1 MGRKVSVAMRFLQ
14 CAGAPISSA
23 SRMAFVHLHTHSEYS
38 LLDGANRIPELLD
51 RVQALGMDSLAITDH
66 GNLHGAWQFYSEAR
80 ARKIRPI
87 LGFEAYLAFGDR
99 HKRERPPPEAPG
111 PYSHLV
117 LLARNRTGYQ
127 NLVKLSSIGFLEGF
141 YRRPRID
148 RQVLE
153 QYSDGL
159 IGLAACLSG
168 EIALYLR
175 QGNYEAAK
183 ASAQYFAR
191 VFGPPPGGFWLEV
204 QDHGLADE
212 KIVVAGMLQLA
223 RELGLP
229 VVTTNDAHYLR
240 KEDAEAHDVLLA
252 IGTGKDLDDPN
263 RFRFFGQ
270 ESYVKSEREM
280 RVLFPDHPD
289 VVAETQRVAN
299 LCEFDFEKRYFLP
312 QYPRPA
318 EFASDNDLLVHL
330 ARAGAAARYGDPLPQ
345 AVHERLDYELQ
356 VISHT
361 GYAGYFLIVYD
372 IVKAAKDRG
381 IPVGPGR
388 GSAAGSLVAYAL
400 AITDIDPLK
409 FDLLFERFLNPE
421 RISMPDIDLDFCFE
435 RRGEVIQYIRERY
448 GRDSVGQIITFG
460 TLKARA
466 AFRDVARTLRVEP
479 GEVDRFTKMIPAG
492 PGISVT
498 LAEASEKSPEL
509 RQLARQ
515 DERVRKILELGTRI
529 EGLARHASVHAAG
542 VVIAPGPL
550 TDYVPVCLA
559 PQEAEAIITQ
569 YDMVALEQ
577 VGMLKIDVLGL
588 RTLTVIH
595 DAVGMVAERH
605 GVTLDMNA
613 LDLEDPQVYQ
623 LLGSGRTAGVFQF
636 ESPLATD
643 CLRSMRCD
651 RFDDLVAT
659 NALLRPGPLD
669 TGMHL
674 VFINRKLGREPVRYP
689 HPALAQ
695 ILQPTYGVI
704 TYQEQVMRIANV
716 LAGFS
721 LAEAD
726 VLRKAVG
733 KKDKE
738 LIQHELG
745 RLVERALALGHDR
758 RGIADIAAQIET
770 FGRYGFNKSHA
781 VAYSVL
787 SYQTAWLKTH
797 HPAEFMAALLSS
809 EIGNTDKVVQYING
823 ARELGLEVLPPDVN
837 ESGFKFTVVGER
849 RLRFGLGAIRNV
861 GWGAI
866 ESIIAGRT
874 GGGPYRSLV
883 DLCDRV
889 DLRLCNKRVIEA
901 LIDAGACDSLG
912 GHRAQLVAA
921 LDAAFAEAQARQA
934 ERISGQH
941 ALFGEVTS
949 TPQRPAPLPDVF
961 PWTEHDRLAREKA
974 VLGFFI
980 SGHPLAKYRAEVEL
994 FGTRT
999 TATLGRWSDQ
1009 KVRVAAVVTVVKRHI
1024 SKKSGAEYARLVL
1037 EDFHG
1042 TAEALVFP
1050 EAWAKLNEVIRPDG
1064 ALLLSGGHSA
1074 RDRDEEQA
1082 PFIVETAQPLDDLRA
1097 KGAIGVALVWSRTAP
1112 PSPDIARAAAAL
1124 CAAHPGPAPVLVEWR
1139 DGGGAAVE
1147 DVEAAPAAAQP
1158 PAPAA
1163 APPAAPPPDR
1173 ARPRRG
1179 ARRRPRP

>member
-1 MGRKVSVAMRFLQ
+1 
-14 CAGAPISSA
+14 
-23 SRMAFVHLHTHSEYS
+23 MAFVHLHTHSEYS
-38 LLDGANRIPELLD
+38 LLDGANRIPDLLE
-51 RVQALGMDSLAITDH
+51 RVQTLGMDSLAITDH
-66 GNLHGAWQFYSEAR
+66 GNLHGAWQFYAEAR
-80 ARKIRPI
+80 ARKVRPI

-99 HKRERPPPEAPG
+99 HRRERPADAPG

-117 LLARNRTGYQ
+117 LLAKNRTGYHH
-127 NLVKLSSIGFLEGF
+127 LVKLSSIGFLEGF

-148 RQVLE
+148 REVLE
-153 QYSDGL
+153 QYADGV

-191 VFGPPPGGFWLEV
+191 VFGPDGFWLEV
-204 QDHGLADE
+204 QNHGLADE
-212 KIVVAGMLQLA
+212 TTVTAGMFQLA

-229 VVTTNDAHYLR
+229 VVATNDAHYLK

-270 ESYVKSEREM
+270 ESYVKAEQEM
-280 RVLFPDHPD
+280 RALFADHPE
-289 VVAETQRVAN
+289 VVEETQRVAG

-318 EFASDNDLLVHL
+318 EFATDHDLLVHL
-330 ARAGAAARYGDPLPQ
+330 ARAGARQRYGETLPQ
-345 AVHERLDYELQ
+345 EVQTRLDDELQ
-356 VISHT
+356 VISHA

-400 AITDIDPLK
+400 SITDVDPLA
-409 FDLLFERFLNPE
+409 FDLLFERFLNSE

-492 PGISVT
+492 PGFAVT
-498 LAEASEKSPEL
+498 LAEAPERSPEL

-569 YDMVALEQ
+569 YDMVALEK

-595 DAVGMVAERH
+595 DACTMVRERH
-605 GVTLDMNA
+605 GVTVDMNR
-613 LDLEDPQVYQ
+613 LDLADPAVYH

-643 CLRSMRCD
+643 CLRSMKCD

-689 HPALAQ
+689 HPALEE
-695 ILQPTYGVI
+695 ILRPTYGVI

-716 LAGFS
+716 LGGFT

-738 LIQHELG
+738 LIQRELG
-745 RLVERALALGHDR
+745 RFVERAVELGHSR
-758 RGIADIAAQIET
+758 RVIEAIAAQIET

-787 SYQTAWLKTH
+787 SYQTAWLKVH
-797 HPAEFMAALLSS
+797 YPAEFMSALLSS
-809 EIGNTDKVVQYING
+809 EIGNTDNVVRYINE

-837 ESGFKFTVVGER
+837 ESGFKFTVVADR
-849 RLRFGLGAIRNV
+849 RLRFGLGGIKNV
-861 GWGAI
+861 GAGAI
-866 ESIIAGRT
+866 ESILTGRVS
-874 GGGPYRSLV
+874 GGPYASLV
-883 DLCDRV
+883 DLCDRI
-889 DLRLCNKRVIEA
+889 DLRLCNKRVLES
-901 LIDAGACDSLG
+901 LIDAGACDSLTDHG
-912 GHRAQLVAA
+912 SGQRAQLVAA
-921 LDAAFAEAQARQA
+921 LDHAFSEAQTRQG
-934 ERISGQH
+934 ERDSGQVG
-941 ALFGEVTS
+941 LFGEAA
-949 TPQRPAPLPDVF
+949 PLPAPRSPLPDVP
-961 PWTEHDRLAREKA
+961 PWGEHDRLTREKA

-980 SGHPLAKYRAEVEL
+980 SGHPLARYRLEVEL

-999 TATLGRWSDQ
+999 TATLGQWSDQ
-1009 KVRVAAVVTVVKRHI
+1009 KVRVGAVVTVVKRQV
-1024 SKKSGAEYARLVL
+1024 SKKTGAEYARLTL

-1050 EAWAKLNEVIRPDG
+1050 EAWAKLNEVIRADS
-1064 ALLLSGGHSA
+1064 ALLLSGSYSA
-1074 RDRDEEQA
+1074 RDRGEEQS
-1082 PFIVETAQPLDDLRA
+1082 PFIVEAVQPLEELKA
-1097 KGAIGVALVWSRTAP
+1097 SGAIGVALRW
-1112 PSPDIARAAAAL
+1112 SPDAPLDATRAVAAL
-1124 CAAHPGPAPVLVEWR
+1124 CAAHPGPAPVLLEWSDE
-1139 DGGGAAVE
+1139 DGVRPLPPGEVARLRSRSLRVDAA
-1147 DVEAAPAAAQP
+1147 DDLLAALRELVG
-1158 PAPAA
+1158 
-1163 APPAAPPPDR
+1163 PDR
-1173 ARPRRG
+1173 VHLVRTP
-1179 ARRRPRP
+1179 

>member
-1 MGRKVSVAMRFLQ
+1 
-14 CAGAPISSA
+14 
-23 SRMAFVHLHTHSEYS
+23 MAFVHLHTHSEYS
-38 LLDGANRIPELLD
+38 LLDGANRIPDLLD

-66 GNLHGAWQFYSEAR
+66 GNLHGAWQFYAEAR

-99 HKRERPPPEAPG
+99 RKRERPADAPG

-117 LLARNRTGYQ
+117 LLAKNRTGY
-127 NLVKLSSIGFLEGF
+127 NHLVKLSSIGFLEGY

-148 RQVLE
+148 REVLE
-153 QYSDGL
+153 QFADGV

-183 ASAQYFAR
+183 ASAQYFGR
-191 VFGPPPGGFWLEV
+191 VFGPNGFWLEV
-204 QDHGLADE
+204 QDHGLEDE
-212 KIVVAGMLQLA
+212 KAVRAGMFQLA
-223 RELGLP
+223 GELGLP

-252 IGTGKDLDDPN
+252 IGTGKDLDDPT

-280 RVLFPDHPD
+280 CTLFPDHPE
-289 VVAETQRVAN
+289 VVAETHRVAE

-330 ARAGAAARYGDPLPQ
+330 ARAGAVARYGDPLPPAAQ
-345 AVHERLDYELQ
+345 ERLDYELR

-372 IVKAAKDRG
+372 MVKAAKDRG

-400 AITDIDPLK
+400 GITDIDPLS

-435 RRGEVIQYIRERY
+435 RRGEVIQYVRERY

-466 AFRDVARTLRVEP
+466 AFRDVARTLRIEP

-492 PGISVT
+492 PGVTVT
-498 LAEASEKSPEL
+498 LTDAPEKSPEL
-509 RQLARQ
+509 RQLARH
-515 DERVRKILELGTRI
+515 DERVRKILDLGSRI

-559 PQEAEAIITQ
+559 PQEPDAIITQ

-577 VGMLKIDVLGL
+577 VGMLKIDILGL

-595 DAVGMVAERH
+595 DAVRMVAERH
-605 GVTLDMNA
+605 GVTLDMIGLP
-613 LDLEDPQVYQ
+613 LDDPETYR

-643 CLRSMRCD
+643 CLRSMKCD

-689 HPALAQ
+689 HPALAE

-733 KKDKE
+733 KKDRE
-738 LIQHELG
+738 LIERELG
-745 RLVERALALGHDR
+745 RFVERAVALGHDR
-758 RGIADIAAQIET
+758 RVIEEIARQIET

-787 SYQTAWLKTH
+787 SYQTAWLKAH
-797 HPAEFMAALLSS
+797 YPSEFLAALLSS
-809 EIGNTDKVVQYING
+809 EIGNTDNVVRYINE
-823 ARELGLEVLPPDVN
+823 ARELGLEVMPPDVN
-837 ESGFKFTVVGER
+837 ESGFKFTVVADCR
-849 RLRFGLGAIRNV
+849 IRFGLGAIKNV
-861 GWGAI
+861 GAGAI
-866 ESIIAGRT
+866 ESILAGRRT
-874 GGGPYRSLV
+874 GGPYRSLV
-883 DLCDRV
+883 DLCERI

-901 LIDAGACDSLG
+901 LIDAGACDSLD

-921 LDAAFAEAQARQA
+921 LDNAFGEAQVRQQ
-934 ERISGQH
+934 ERLSGQH
-941 ALFGEVTS
+941 ALFGED
-949 TPQRPAPLPDVF
+949 TPVPRPPSSLPDVP
-961 PWTEHDRLAREKA
+961 PWSEHDRLAREKA

-980 SGHPLAKYRAEVEL
+980 SGHPLARYRVEVEL

-999 TATLGRWSDQ
+999 TATLGQWSDQ
-1009 KVRVAAVVTVVKRHI
+1009 RVRIAAVATVVKRQV
-1024 SKKSGAEYARLVL
+1024 SKKTGAEYARVTL

-1050 EAWAKLNEVIRPDG
+1050 EAWAKLSETIQTDR
-1064 ALLLSGGHSA
+1064 ALLFVGGHSA

-1082 PFIVETAQPLDDLRA
+1082 PFVIEAAQALDEL
-1097 KGAIGVALVWSRTAP
+1097 KPSGAIGVALSWSPGAP
-1112 PSPDIARAAAAL
+1112 PPPDATRAVAAL
-1124 CAAHPGPAPVLVEWR
+1124 CAAHPGPAPVLVEWIEGNENG
-1139 DGGGAAVE
+1139 DGPVPGLSPGVSPQPARLRSRSLRVAV
-1147 DVEAAPAAAQP
+1147 DDDLVVALRALLG
-1158 PAPAA
+1158 
-1163 APPAAPPPDR
+1163 PDHVHLVK
-1173 ARPRRG
+1173 AG
-1179 ARRRPRP
+1179 